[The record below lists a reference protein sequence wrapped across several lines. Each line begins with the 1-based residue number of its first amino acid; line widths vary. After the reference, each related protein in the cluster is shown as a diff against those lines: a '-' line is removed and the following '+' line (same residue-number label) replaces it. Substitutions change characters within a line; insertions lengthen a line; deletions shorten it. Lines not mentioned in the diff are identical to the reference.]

1 MDFQVVPAEIGTH
14 ADHVDGIADRLG
26 TALAAAKTAAMSDEA
41 YGLICAFV
49 PPFINPAEEK
59 TVDSITAAIDGVRA
73 TAANL
78 RSAQRSYTEQ
88 DTAGVDALKPY
99 LDAIPATTTGA
110 IQR

>member
-1 MDFQVVPAEIGTH
+1 MDFQVVPGEISTH
-14 ADHVDGIADRLG
+14 AQHVDGIADRLG

-59 TVDSITAAIDGVRA
+59 TVDSITAAIDAVRA

-78 RSAQRSYTEQ
+78 RTAEQSYTEQ
-88 DTAGVDALKPY
+88 DTANAGVLRQHLDAL
-99 LDAIPATTTGA
+99 ATMPGETK
-110 IQR
+110 QR